1 MKRYLKKWVEN
12 LLLIIEFIIIILLS
26 ADCDSLSYFTF
37 SKLILIMFGYILSLN
52 KVGKV
57 VFIRTSLLCLNKDIC
72 GV

>member
-37 SKLILIMFGYILSLN
+37 SKLILIIILVINFRILYNYSRLFN
-52 KVGKV
+52 GD
-57 VFIRTSLLCLNKDIC
+57 FYE
-72 GV
+72 